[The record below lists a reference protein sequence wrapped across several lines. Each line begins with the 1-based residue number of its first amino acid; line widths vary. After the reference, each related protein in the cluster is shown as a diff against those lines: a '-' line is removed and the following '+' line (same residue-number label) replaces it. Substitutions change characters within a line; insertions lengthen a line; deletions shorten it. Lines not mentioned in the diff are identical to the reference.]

1 MKKIRSIICIVV
13 IAFLIVACEN
23 SSSISDTVFNCFKE
37 KNFSEINSL
46 FCDKSKE
53 SHNLEEEFNVAIQF
67 IDGEITTSNPKIVLI
82 NSGES
87 IDNGI
92 VTRSD
97 KIYQI
102 CDVKTDTG
110 KTYEILF
117 HMYTSNDD
125 ESKIGITNILLIDS
139 ETNQEIRMG
148 DNLKK

>member
-1 MKKIRSIICIVV
+1 MC
-13 IAFLIVACEN
+13 
-23 SSSISDTVFNCFKE
+23 
-37 KNFSEINSL
+37 NFY
-46 FCDKSKE
+46 
-53 SHNLEEEFNVAIQF
+53 SH
-67 IDGEITTSNPKIVLI
+67 NPKIVLI

-102 CDVKTDTG
+102 CDIKTDTG

-148 DNLKK
+148 DNLNK